1 MLGLVAANTGVDRS
15 GSVEGECLQAVFRV
29 QGRHFVH
36 AHSSD
41 GSSLAQ
47 SAFMFV
53 KNILRPP
60 ANIDKHEAANI
71 LCICTSHPPS
81 ILGGS
86 LIFGSRRQEL
96 GKKCI
101 KCCRQYLRSLKI

>member
-1 MLGLVAANTGVDRS
+1 MLGFVAANTGVDRS

-47 SAFMFV
+47 RAFMFV

-71 LCICTSHPPS
+71 LCICTSYPPS
-81 ILGGS
+81 IQGWS
-86 LIFGSRRQEL
+86 LIFGSSRQEL
-96 GKKCI
+96 RKKCI
-101 KCCRQYLRSLKI
+101 KCCRQYLRCLKI